1 MLTLL
6 YLSSQG
12 KMRTRPVKIIWICNE
27 RKSLTGITWTSHPLY
42 FAQPKDNHTI
52 GLSQSW
58 NMRFFIACYALVS
71 KFNAIDENYDTQLIR
86 LPEIVLPMDADPVS
100 NWECEDE
107 YDIGESIQG
116 PSNQNQ
122 GATRTVW
129 FCKGNYNQLN
139 CSSRFKFRSQKW
151 SKSYTNSV
159 CETCRQAFAF
169 LDA

>member
-1 MLTLL
+1 
-6 YLSSQG
+6 
-12 KMRTRPVKIIWICNE
+12 
-27 RKSLTGITWTSHPLY
+27 
-42 FAQPKDNHTI
+42 
-52 GLSQSW
+52 
-58 NMRFFIACYALVS
+58 MRFFIACYALVS

-139 CSSRFKFRSQKW
+139 SSPRFKFRSQKW
-151 SKSYTNSV
+151 SKSYTNMQAS
-159 CETCRQAFAF
+159 TCFF